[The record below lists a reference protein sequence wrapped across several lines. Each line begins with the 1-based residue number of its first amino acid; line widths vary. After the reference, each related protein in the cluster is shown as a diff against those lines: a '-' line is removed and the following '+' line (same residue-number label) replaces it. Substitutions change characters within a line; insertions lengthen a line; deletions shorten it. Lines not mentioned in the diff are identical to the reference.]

1 MQPFGVP
8 PMMPAPAQM
17 PHAMPPPSNPGNQ
30 FAGPP
35 PQNMGAPA
43 SVAVAKSALFGNP
56 GGMPSIGGGGMP
68 GYPGGM
74 PSFGG
79 GGMPPPGG
87 MQSFGGGGMPHP
99 GGMPF
104 FGGGGMPPAGAM
116 PSMPKGPGG
125 IPRTPHMPALGY
137 GIPAGGAPTMMP
149 GAYGMQM
156 PGPLG
161 MPGGMPNGP
170 PPGTPGPSNLHPEMA
185 RLRAA
190 ANEATFGAGAFG
202 QQMGNFG
209 TQATQ
214 PKTGRRAAKGKSK
227 ETVFKRGKNSHL

>member
-8 PMMPAPAQM
+8 PMMLAPAQM
-17 PHAMPPPSNPGNQ
+17 PHALPPPGNPGNQ
-30 FAGPP
+30 FAGHP

-43 SVAVAKSALFGNP
+43 SVAVAKSALFGHP
-56 GGMPSIGGGGMP
+56 GGMPSFGGGGMP

-87 MQSFGGGGMPHP
+87 MPSV
-99 GGMPF
+99 
-104 FGGGGMPPAGAM
+104 GGGGMPPAGANPYGGGM
-116 PSMPKGPGG
+116 PSMPTSYGPGG
-125 IPRTPHMPALGY
+125 IPRTPHMPA
-137 GIPAGGAPTMMP
+137 PAGGAPNMMP

-170 PPGTPGPSNLHPEMA
+170 PPGTPLPSNPNSEMA

-190 ANEATFGAGAFG
+190 ANEATFGTGAFG
-202 QQMGNFG
+202 QPMGNFG
-209 TQATQ
+209 AQATQ
-214 PKTGRRAAKGKSK
+214 PKTTRGQAARGQPAKGKD
-227 ETVFKRGKNSHL
+227 TVFKMGKNSHL